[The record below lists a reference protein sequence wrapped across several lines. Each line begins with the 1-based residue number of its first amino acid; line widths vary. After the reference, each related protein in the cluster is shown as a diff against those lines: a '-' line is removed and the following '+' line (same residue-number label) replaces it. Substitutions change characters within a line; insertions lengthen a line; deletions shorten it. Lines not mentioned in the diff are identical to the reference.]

1 MVHVPLSIV
10 GLADIAT
17 PSSNVSNHTST
28 ATVHAP
34 STWTYEWLHF
44 LCVCFSA
51 RFKGT
56 EERAGMLVEY
66 VCDRRIGTEQQLTGE

>member
-1 MVHVPLSIV
+1 MCPTIRPPLLCMRHPHGRMDGYI
-10 GLADIAT
+10 
-17 PSSNVSNHTST
+17 
-28 ATVHAP
+28 
-34 STWTYEWLHF
+34 F
-44 LCVCFSA
+44 CVCFSA